1 MLFVEKSKIAGK
13 ILQKMYNL
21 SFFFIVFIAIWFSSN
36 ISMSV
41 SPETQIAIDEV
52 SQLIAE
58 KYIDPNI
65 SQSEL
70 DKGALD
76 GMLNALDPFSTYYDN
91 EELQNFNNNTDGRFC
106 GIGTEMVLDKDSG
119 CAMITSVMP
128 NTPASIAGVVIG
140 DIITHINDVSVVG
153 MKLNT
158 IAKLIRGE
166 AGTNVRITF
175 YRSQTKETFTRLLTR
190 KKIDIKDV
198 ESRMFN
204 NNYAYLKIN
213 YFTQRTYNDFVDELS
228 KVMQKY
234 EVKGMIID
242 LRNNPGGLLDSAVD
256 IANLFLKDGQIIT
269 SLKTRDNDKVSEY
282 IARNTTDIF
291 KGIKIALLV
300 NKASASASEVLAGC
314 LQDYSVA
321 KLVGETTFGKALV
334 QQVFKLQHTEG
345 AVKLTTGM
353 YYTPKDRKINGVG
366 IKPDILVHESK
377 NNKYDAILQ
386 AGLKYLRTAK

>member
-1 MLFVEKSKIAGK
+1 MADFVA
-13 ILQKMYNL
+13 
-21 SFFFIVFIAIWFSSN
+21 
-36 ISMSV
+36 
-41 SPETQIAIDEV
+41 
-52 SQLIAE
+52 
-58 KYIDPNI
+58 
-65 SQSEL
+65 
-70 DKGALD
+70 
-76 GMLNALDPFSTYYDN
+76 
-91 EELQNFNNNTDGRFC
+91 
-106 GIGTEMVLDKDSG
+106 
-119 CAMITSVMP
+119 VMP